1 MDKIIIRKFFQFI
14 IVNLLFI
21 RQVHGQINRE
31 NMPGSKFYDG
41 KKIIL
46 PISSDSTIQLYDHWI
61 HQGISSLI
69 AIYGKKRL

>member
-1 MDKIIIRKFFQFI
+1 
-14 IVNLLFI
+14 
-21 RQVHGQINRE
+21 
-31 NMPGSKFYDG
+31 MPGSKFYDG